1 MKERLSSA
9 LAFNKDLLTKHKT
22 EMKDEEKKEISIRK
36 FPLLDGK
43 MYTGRFCVHLGVR
56 RSETSNIKK
65 GV

>member
-1 MKERLSSA
+1 MKTNLDEYKETMHDVRRALGSEKERL
-9 LAFNKDLLTKHKT
+9 T
-22 EMKDEEKKEISIRK
+22 ERIEQ
-36 FPLLDGK
+36 LDG